1 MQEKKKFITLHYV
14 SILFLILTLFF
25 IVLFLFHRA
34 TADFILFL
42 VSLTVYLLFTHI
54 CSKAL
59 QCEDG
64 YSIVQA
70 IRYYRACEYAGYR
83 GSNKKKDV
91 DILNKTAKN
100 RDILENAESKDLK
113 HCFEIG
119 REAAKAVTNP
129 FVLMIWSLRD
139 RIAKRGG
146 KKHV

>member
-1 MQEKKKFITLHYV
+1 MVI
-14 SILFLILTLFF
+14 
-25 IVLFLFHRA
+25 
-34 TADFILFL
+34 
-42 VSLTVYLLFTHI
+42 LLFKRYAI
-54 CSKAL
+54 
-59 QCEDG
+59 
-64 YSIVQA
+64 IVRVNMLDTGDQT
-70 IRYYRACEYAGYR
+70 
-83 GSNKKKDV
+83 KKDV

-119 REAAKAVTNP
+119 REPAKAVTNP